1 MFILRGDYWCLM
13 SAALLLGCSAA
24 KYNEEADREVYGI
37 IAKRQAELLGGAREF
52 SINTPY
58 SGREAEEVPP
68 SEVIGG
74 RADDGQ
80 RQMTMAG
87 ALALAATNNR
97 PYQLE
102 RETLYL
108 AGLSLTGARHRFA
121 IRTTVAQLKSGTNR
135 DTDGGLR
142 GDASGSAAV
151 SKMLKAGGTITA
163 SLANDL
169 VLYFDGKPKVPDITL
184 ELTQPLLRGAGSTV
198 AAELLTQA
206 ERDVVYAIRSFRGF
220 QRSLAVQVVSDFYRL
235 LQGQDSVRNSYQNY
249 LSLIAARQ
257 RAEAMADAEQL
268 PRYQVDQALQKELAA
283 RVGYIR
289 AVEVYRQNLDSFKKT
304 LGLPLG
310 ERVALDDGVLTALN
324 TRAEAGG
331 LTRLSVPDR
340 GAFAMA
346 VTKRP
351 NVLNAIDKYEDSKRK
366 VLVAADA
373 LKPSLALVADA
384 SLKNQFYDSY
394 DPDEFR
400 TRAGLTLDLPLD
412 RLTERNAYRSARINF
427 EKELRTLQ
435 TTLDGLR
442 EELRQGLRE
451 LEESRQ
457 NYLIQK
463 NARTLARQRVQVMP
477 LLLQAGQ
484 ANIRDQ
490 LDAEADLLSAE
501 NAVTKAVVDFHIAR
515 LTFLKNLG
523 TLNVEADGFWL
534 PDQPV
539 PGGEV
544 PDNTLPDVP
553 PPQQVFDN

>member
-1 MFILRGDYWCLM
+1 MWCWLPVLVL
-13 SAALLLGCSAA
+13 AGCSAA
-24 KYNEEADREVYGI
+24 EYQKAADREVYGI
-37 IAKRQAELLGGAREF
+37 IAKRQAELLGGSREF
-52 SINTPY
+52 SVDTPY
-58 SGREAEEVPP
+58 SGRAPEEVSP

-80 RQMTMAG
+80 RLMTLTD

-97 PYQLE
+97 PYQLQ

-108 AGLSLTGARHRFA
+108 AGLDLTGARHRFA
-121 IRTTVAQLKSGTNR
+121 IRATVAQLKSGINR
-135 DTDGGLR
+135 NTEGGLR
-142 GDASGSAAV
+142 GDASGEAAV
-151 SKMLKAGGTITA
+151 SKLLKAGGTVTA

-184 ELTQPLLRGAGSTV
+184 ELTQPLLRGAGSAI

-206 ERDVVYAIRSFRGF
+206 ERDVVYAVRDFS
-220 QRSLAVQVVSDFYRL
+220 QYQKSLAVQVVGEYYRL

-268 PRYQVDQALQKELAA
+268 PRFQVDQALQKELGA

-289 AVEVYRQNLDSFKKT
+289 SVESYRQDLDSFKKT

-310 ERVALDDGVLTALN
+310 ERVALDDDVLTELN

-331 LTRLSVPDR
+331 LTRLPVPDR
-340 GAFAMA
+340 GAFALA
-346 VTKRP
+346 VTNRLD
-351 NVLNAIDKYEDSKRK
+351 VMNAIDKFEDSKRK
-366 VLVAADA
+366 VMVAADA
-373 LKPSLALVADA
+373 LRPGLALVADA
-384 SLKNQFYDSY
+384 SLKDQFYDSY
-394 DPDEFR
+394 HPDEFR
-400 TRAGLTLDLPLD
+400 ARAGLTLDLPLD

-427 EKELRTLQ
+427 EKELRLLQ

-442 EELRQGLRE
+442 EELRQGLRG
-451 LEESRQ
+451 LEETRQ
-457 NYLIQK
+457 NYLIQL

-484 ANIRDQ
+484 ADIRDQ
-490 LDAEADLLSAE
+490 LEAEADLLSAE

-523 TLNVEADGFWL
+523 VLSVEADQFWL
-534 PDQPV
+534 PNQPA

-544 PDNTLPDVP
+544 PDNTLPNVP
-553 PPQQVFDN
+553 TPQQVFGN